1 MPGTIGDTV
10 VSGNVNKM
18 ALTDNTRGALLMT
31 LAMACFTINDAFTKS
46 VTPYINTG
54 QILFVR
60 GVITCVLVYAIAR
73 QMGALRPIR
82 MMLRPIIIARC
93 LCEVAASILYL
104 SALAVMGFANVAAIM
119 QSLPL
124 AVTLGAAIFL
134 REPVGW
140 RRWSA
145 ILVGFAGVLII
156 LRPGPDGFTTAA
168 LLVVGAV
175 FVTAGRDLLTRRMYT
190 DVPSMTVTMT
200 TAIVNTLF
208 GAALVL
214 PFGGWQ
220 PMDGYIWSHLFAS
233 AVLVVIG
240 YQAVILSMR
249 RGEIAF
255 VAPFRYTSMIWAFS
269 IGFFVFGEELNAFIL
284 GGTAIIVASGLYTFY
299 RESRRKQ
306 PPIAKTSTRIP

>member
-1 MPGTIGDTV
+1 
-10 VSGNVNKM
+10 M
-18 ALTDNTRGALLMT
+18 ALTDNTRGALLMA

-60 GVITCVLVYAIAR
+60 GVITCVLVFFIAR
-73 QMGALRPIR
+73 QMGALRPLKTI
-82 MMLRPIIIARC
+82 LRPIILMRC

-104 SALAVMGFANVAAIM
+104 RALATMGFANVSAIM

-140 RRWSA
+140 RRWTA
-145 ILVGFAGVLII
+145 ILVGFVGVLII
-156 LRPGPDGFTTAA
+156 LRPGPDGFTTAS

-175 FVTAGRDLLTRRMYT
+175 FVTAGRDLLTRRMYA
-190 DVPSMTVTMT
+190 DIPSLTVTMT
-200 TAIVNTLF
+200 TAVVNTVF
-208 GAALVL
+208 GAALIV

-220 PMDGYIWSHLFAS
+220 PMDVYVWSHLFA
-233 AVLVVIG
+233 AAILVVIG

-249 RGEIAF
+249 SGDIAF

-269 IGFFVFGEELNAFIL
+269 IGYIVFGEKMTPWIL
-284 GGTAIIVASGLYTFY
+284 LGTAIIVASGLYTFY

-306 PPIAKTSTRIP
+306 PPLAKTSTRIQ

>member
-1 MPGTIGDTV
+1 
-10 VSGNVNKM
+10 M
-18 ALTDNTRGALLMT
+18 ALTDNMRGALLMA
-31 LAMACFTINDAFTKS
+31 LAMACFTTNDAFTKS

-60 GVITCVLVYAIAR
+60 GIMTCLLVYVIAR
-73 QMGALRPIR
+73 HMGALRPLKTI
-82 MMLRPIIIARC
+82 LRPIILLRC
-93 LCEVAASILYL
+93 LCEVVASILYL
-104 SALAVMGFANVAAIM
+104 SALASMGFANVAAIM

-134 REPVGW
+134 KEPVGW
-140 RRWSA
+140 RRWTA
-145 ILVGFAGVLII
+145 ILVGFLGVLII
-156 LRPGPDGFTTAA
+156 LRPGPEGFTTAA

-190 DVPSMTVTMT
+190 DVPSLTVTMT
-200 TAIVNTLF
+200 TAVVNTLF
-208 GAALVL
+208 GAALIL

-220 PMDGYIWSHLFAS
+220 PMDSYVWSHLFIA
-233 AVLVVIG
+233 AILVVIG

-249 RGEIAF
+249 SGDIAF

-269 IGFFVFGEELNAFIL
+269 IGYFAFGEKMTAWIL
-284 GGTAIIVASGLYTFY
+284 LGTGIIVASGLYTFY

-306 PPIAKTSTRIP
+306 PPLAKTATRIQ

>member
-1 MPGTIGDTV
+1 
-10 VSGNVNKM
+10 M
-18 ALTDNTRGALLMT
+18 ALTDNTRGALLMA

-60 GVITCVLVYAIAR
+60 GVITCVIVFFIAR
-73 QMGALRPIR
+73 QMGALRPLKTI
-82 MMLRPIIIARC
+82 LRPIILMRC

-104 SALAVMGFANVAAIM
+104 RALATMGFANVSAIM

-140 RRWSA
+140 RRWTA
-145 ILVGFAGVLII
+145 ILVGFVGVLII
-156 LRPGPDGFTTAA
+156 LRPGPDGFTTAS

-175 FVTAGRDLLTRRMYT
+175 FVTAGRDLLTRRMYS
-190 DVPSMTVTMT
+190 DVPSLTVTMT
-200 TAIVNTLF
+200 TAVVNTVF
-208 GAALVL
+208 GAALIV

-220 PMDGYIWSHLFAS
+220 PMDVYIWSHLFA
-233 AVLVVIG
+233 AAILVVIG

-249 RGEIAF
+249 SGDIAF

-269 IGFFVFGEELNAFIL
+269 IGYIVFGEKMTPWIL
-284 GGTAIIVASGLYTFY
+284 LGTAIIVASGLYTFY

-306 PPIAKTSTRIP
+306 PPLAKTSTRIQ

>member
-1 MPGTIGDTV
+1 
-10 VSGNVNKM
+10 M
-18 ALTDNTRGALLMT
+18 ALTDNTRGALLMA

-60 GVITCVLVYAIAR
+60 GVITCVLVFFIAR
-73 QMGALRPIR
+73 QMGALRPLKKI
-82 MMLRPIIIARC
+82 MRPIILLRC

-104 SALAVMGFANVAAIM
+104 RALATMGFANVSAIM

-145 ILVGFAGVLII
+145 ILVGFVGVLII
-156 LRPGPDGFTTAA
+156 LRPGPDGFTTAS

-190 DVPSMTVTMT
+190 DIPSLTVTMT
-200 TAIVNTLF
+200 TAVVNTIF
-208 GAALVL
+208 GAALIV

-220 PMDGYIWSHLFAS
+220 PMDVSVWFHLFA
-233 AVLVVIG
+233 AAILVVIG

-249 RGEIAF
+249 SGDIAF

-269 IGFFVFGEELNAFIL
+269 IGYIVFGEKMTPWIL
-284 GGTAIIVASGLYTFY
+284 LGTAIIVASGLYTFY

-306 PPIAKTSTRIP
+306 PPLAKTSTRIQ

>member
-1 MPGTIGDTV
+1 
-10 VSGNVNKM
+10 M
-18 ALTDNTRGALLMT
+18 ALTDNTRGALLMA

-60 GVITCVLVYAIAR
+60 GVITCVLVFFIAR
-73 QMGALRPIR
+73 QMGALRPLKTI
-82 MMLRPIIIARC
+82 MRPIILMRC

-104 SALAVMGFANVAAIM
+104 RALATMGFANVSAIM

-140 RRWSA
+140 RRWTA
-145 ILVGFAGVLII
+145 ILVGFIGVLII
-156 LRPGPDGFTTAA
+156 LRPAPDGFTTVS

-190 DVPSMTVTMT
+190 DIPSLTVTMT
-200 TAIVNTLF
+200 TAVVNTIF
-208 GAALVL
+208 GAALIV

-220 PMDGYIWSHLFAS
+220 PMDVSVWFHLFA
-233 AVLVVIG
+233 AAILVVIG

-249 RGEIAF
+249 SGDIAF

-269 IGFFVFGEELNAFIL
+269 IGYIVFGEKMTPWIL
-284 GGTAIIVASGLYTFY
+284 LGTAIIVASGLYTFY

-306 PPIAKTSTRIP
+306 PPLAKTSTRIQ

>member
-1 MPGTIGDTV
+1 
-10 VSGNVNKM
+10 M
-18 ALTDNTRGALLMT
+18 ALTDNTRGALLMA
-31 LAMACFTINDAFTKS
+31 LAMACFTVNDAFTKS

-60 GVITCVLVYAIAR
+60 GLMTCALVYVIAR
-73 QMGALRPIR
+73 HMGALRPLKTI
-82 MMLRPIIIARC
+82 LRPIILLRC
-93 LCEVAASILYL
+93 LCEVGASILYL
-104 SALAVMGFANVAAIM
+104 RALATMGFANVSAIM

-140 RRWSA
+140 RRWTA
-145 ILVGFAGVLII
+145 ILVGFVGVLII

-190 DVPSMTVTMT
+190 DIPSLTVTMT
-200 TAIVNTLF
+200 TAVVNTLF
-208 GAALVL
+208 GAALIM

-220 PMDGYIWSHLFAS
+220 PMDGYVWSHLFA
-233 AVLVVIG
+233 AAILVVVG

-249 RGEIAF
+249 SGDIAF

-269 IGFFVFGEELNAFIL
+269 IGYFVFEDSLNSWIL
-284 GGTAIIVASGLYTFY
+284 LGTAIIVASGLYTFY
-299 RESRRKQ
+299 RESRRHQ
-306 PPIAKTSTRIP
+306 PPLAKTSTRIQ